1 MDFFRNPETAFAKCR
16 DVLFSRVFTSGP
28 SLNSPVH
35 EAKHDQTYRTLT
47 FLKQCLCVAQSSRR
61 IPQPQ
66 NMNSNRIETKGSIP
80 VGTCTFLSYAALH
93 PRFAVGFDS
102 RRSANAKRLA
112 KRRASD
118 GETHKRL
125 EFLKLGLCFFASN
138 SLRRRMFGF

>member
-1 MDFFRNPETAFAKCR
+1 
-16 DVLFSRVFTSGP
+16 
-28 SLNSPVH
+28 
-35 EAKHDQTYRTLT
+35 
-47 FLKQCLCVAQSSRR
+47 
-61 IPQPQ
+61 
-66 NMNSNRIETKGSIP
+66 MNSNRIETKGSIP

-125 EFLKLGLCFFASN
+125 EFLKLGLCFLPLTRWGGVCSVSKYHKSILRAI
-138 SLRRRMFGF
+138 LRRCSCREEKMIFRLDITKKIWFEHKQALKLRSTKPSWVYNKSYSRVVRKADCP